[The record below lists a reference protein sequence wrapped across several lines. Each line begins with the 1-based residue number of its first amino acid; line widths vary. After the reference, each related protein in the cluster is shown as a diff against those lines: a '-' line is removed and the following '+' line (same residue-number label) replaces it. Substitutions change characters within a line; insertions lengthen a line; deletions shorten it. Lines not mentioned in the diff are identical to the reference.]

1 MSEKSEGGAEG
12 RGASGKADLVVRGIV
27 PFVAALAT
35 FYLLPES
42 LSGPAH
48 WALAITAGTLLAW
61 ILRPVP
67 LAATS
72 IPVIFFLGAT
82 SATSAQGA
90 VAGFGSSATL
100 LLVAGFM
107 MAAAIEKTPLARRLT
122 YLSLLRV
129 PPKSGGVLGGL
140 LAALAVSAVFVPSTV
155 VRAVALLPVV
165 VVVAQAFIRHGS
177 PNGAKRI
184 LLGLAFGST
193 LGGIAIFPAA
203 IVNVLAVDLVTGAG
217 GERITYFRWF
227 ALTWPIEVLA
237 FLALWTGLVLLF
249 PTRNEEP
256 LNRSGVADRLE
267 ELGPTKAAEW
277 RLAGILMLTAVLWM
291 LEPLTGW
298 HPSVPA
304 FLAVALLA
312 VSPLRVISWTEALD
326 ISWSSVFMFGAS
338 LSLALA
344 LRDTGGAEWVGEQLF
359 GAGVTDLARIG
370 AVAGVLVVAGMML
383 IFQLA
388 FAGSTP
394 AAATLLPILLAA
406 SGALRLPEEVIGMTV
421 ALAGLAT
428 FVLPSQ
434 AMSNLVTYETG
445 LYTAR
450 DLLRVGLVLTLVFLT
465 ILGTVAALWWDAIG
479 FLQ

>member
-1 MSEKSEGGAEG
+1 MAI
-12 RGASGKADLVVRGIV
+12 RGAA
-27 PFVAALAT
+27 PFAAALVI

-42 LSGPAH
+42 LDPPAH

-67 LAATS
+67 ITATS

-82 SATSAQGA
+82 SAASAQGA

-122 YLSLLRV
+122 YLFLLRV
-129 PPKSGGVLGGL
+129 PPKSSGVLGGL
-140 LAALAVSAVFVPSTV
+140 LVALAVSAAFVPSTV

-165 VVVAQAFIRHGS
+165 VVVAGAFVRRGS

-184 LLGLAFGST
+184 MLGLAFGAT
-193 LGGIAIFPAA
+193 LGGIAILPAA
-203 IVNVLAVDLVTGAG
+203 IVNVLSVDLVTGAG
-217 GERITYFRWF
+217 GERITYFRWL
-227 ALTWPIEVLA
+227 ALTGPIEVMA
-237 FLALWTGLVLLF
+237 FLALWTGLVFFF
-249 PTRNEEP
+249 PTRDEEP
-256 LNRSGVADRLE
+256 LDRSAVAARLD
-267 ELGPTKAAEW
+267 ELGPTRMAEW
-277 RLAGILMLTAVLWM
+277 RLAGILILTAALWM

-304 FLAVALLA
+304 FLAVALLS
-312 VSPLRVISWTEALD
+312 VSPLRVISWAEALD

-344 LRDTGGAEWVGEQLF
+344 LRDTGAAEWVGEQLF
-359 GAGVTDLARIG
+359 GAGIIDLARVG
-370 AVAGVLVVAGMML
+370 ATAGVIAVAGMML
-383 IFQLA
+383 VFQLA

-406 SGALRLPEEVIGMTV
+406 SGALRLPEEVVGMTV

-428 FVLPSQ
+428 FILPSQ
-434 AMSNLVTYETG
+434 AMANLVTYETG

-450 DLLRVGLVLTLVFLT
+450 DLLRIGLLLTLIFLI
-465 ILGTVAALWWDAIG
+465 ILGTVAALWWKTIG
-479 FLQ
+479 FLD

>member
-1 MSEKSEGGAEG
+1 
-12 RGASGKADLVVRGIV
+12 VVRGLV
-27 PFVAALAT
+27 PFVAALLAL
-35 FYLLPES
+35 YLLPES
-42 LSGPAH
+42 LESPAR

-82 SATSAQGA
+82 DAASASGA

-107 MAAAIEKTPLARRLT
+107 MASAIDKTPLARRLT
-122 YLSLLRV
+122 YFFLLRV
-129 PPKSGGVLGGL
+129 PPKSGGVLAGL
-140 LAALAVSAVFVPSTV
+140 LVALAVSAVFVPSTV

-165 VVVAQAFIRHGS
+165 VVVAEAFVRRGS
-177 PNGAKRI
+177 PNGAKR
-184 LLGLAFGST
+184 LMLGLAFGAT

-203 IVNVLAVDLVTGAG
+203 IVNVLAVDLVIGAG
-217 GERITYFRWF
+217 GERITYFRWL
-227 ALTWPIEVLA
+227 ALTWPVEILA
-237 FLALWTGLVLLF
+237 FLALWGGLTLLF
-249 PTRNEEP
+249 PTQNEEP
-256 LNRSGVADRLE
+256 LDRAAVSHNLAN
-267 ELGPTKAAEW
+267 LGPTQNAEW
-277 RLAGILMLTAVLWM
+277 RLAGILILTAILWM
-291 LEPLTGW
+291 LEPFTGW
-298 HPSVPA
+298 HPSIPA
-304 FLAVALLA
+304 FLAVSLLA
-312 VSPLRVISWTEALD
+312 VSPLRVISWAEALD

-344 LRDTGGAEWVGEQLF
+344 LRDTGAAEWVGEQLF
-359 GAGVTDLARIG
+359 GAGIGDLARVG
-370 AVAGVLVVAGMML
+370 AIFGVLSVAGMML
-383 IFQLA
+383 LFQLA

-434 AMSNLVTYETG
+434 AMANLVTYETG
-445 LYTAR
+445 LYNAR
-450 DLLRVGLVLTLVFLT
+450 DLLKVGLLLTLVFLA
-465 ILGTVAALWWDAIG
+465 ILAAVALVWWRPVG
-479 FLQ
+479 FLG